1 MKETPYAWVVVWAT
15 FVCLAVIFGVSY
27 SFAAFFES
35 FAAEFSAQRADVSWI
50 FGLSGFVYFVLGAG
64 GGMLADRLGPRIVC
78 SAGMALMA
86 AGLLATSWATSLL
99 AVYLSYGLLVGLG
112 IALVY
117 TPSIASVQPW
127 FTTRRGLAGGIASS
141 GVGAGTLLVPVLV
154 ALAIGPMPWREAMRA
169 LALGVL
175 VLGLLAA
182 ALLRRAPAALSSSA
196 HAAPG
201 VGDSP
206 SGMTLRETL
215 RSPTFRWLY
224 LSTVLASPVMFIPFA
239 HVSASARD
247 MGLGE
252 AFAVGLVGLIGVGSL
267 VGRFAIGL
275 LADRLGRAQTLVL
288 MQLSM
293 GASYLIWG
301 AAGGQV
307 LLVVFALWFGLSYG
321 SIVSLLP
328 AICMDYFGGRSVAS
342 VVGTL
347 YSGAALGNLLGP
359 VLAGAAFDWSGH
371 YMGVMAVCG
380 VLSLVATWACRQT
393 QRSGQARY

>member
-15 FVCLAVIFGVSY
+15 FVCLALIFGVSY

-35 FAAEFSAQRADVSWI
+35 FAAEFSARRADVSWI

-64 GGMLADRLGPRIVC
+64 GGMLADRWGPRIVC
-78 SAGMALMA
+78 SAGMVLIAL
-86 AGLLATSWATSLL
+86 GLLATSWASSLL
-99 AVYLSYGLLVGLG
+99 AVYVSYGLLVGLG

-154 ALAIGPMPWREAMRA
+154 AMAIGAMPWREAMRTLA
-169 LALGVL
+169 LAVL

-182 ALLRRAPAALSSSA
+182 ALLRRAPAAS
-196 HAAPG
+196 APG
-201 VGDSP
+201 AGGSA
-206 SGMTLRETL
+206 SGLSLRETL

-224 LSTVLASPVMFIPFA
+224 LATVLASPVMFIPFA

-247 MGLGE
+247 LGLGE

-267 VGRFAIGL
+267 VGRFAIGVV
-275 LADRLGRAQTLVL
+275 ADRLGRAQTLVL
-288 MQLSM
+288 MQLFM
-293 GASYLIWG
+293 GAAYLLWG
-301 AAGGQV
+301 AAEGQV
-307 LLVVFALWFGLSYG
+307 LMVAFALWFGLSYG
-321 SIVSLLP
+321 AIVSLLP
-328 AICMDYFGGRSVAS
+328 AICMDYFGGKSVAS

-359 VLAGAAFDWSGH
+359 VLAGAVFDYSGH
-371 YMGVMAVCG
+371 YLGVMAVCG
-380 VLSLVATWACRQT
+380 VLSLSATWASR
-393 QRSGQARY
+393 RMKLSGLAQY

>member
-15 FVCLAVIFGVSY
+15 FVCLALIFGVSY

-35 FAAEFSAQRADVSWI
+35 FAVEFSAQRADVSWI
-50 FGLSGFVYFVLGAG
+50 FGLSGFVYFVMGAG
-64 GGMLADRLGPRIVC
+64 GGMLADRFGPRIVC
-78 SAGMALMA
+78 SAGMALIA
-86 AGLLATSWATSLL
+86 LGLLATSWATSLL
-99 AVYLSYGLLVGLG
+99 TVYVSYGLLVGLG

-141 GVGAGTLLVPVLV
+141 GVGAGTLLVPGLV
-154 ALAIGPMPWREAMRA
+154 AMAIGPMPWREAMQV

-182 ALLRRAPAALSSSA
+182 ALLRRAPAAPSSGSGGSA
-196 HAAPG
+196 TG
-201 VGDSP
+201 L
-206 SGMTLRETL
+206 TLRETL

-224 LSTVLASPVMFIPFA
+224 LATVLASPVMFIPFA

-247 MGLGE
+247 LGLGE

-293 GASYLIWG
+293 GASYVLWG
-301 AAGGQV
+301 AAGGQF
-307 LLVVFALWFGLSYG
+307 LLMIFALWFGLSYG

-347 YSGAALGNLLGP
+347 YSGAAFGNLLGP
-359 VLAGAAFDWSGH
+359 VLAGAVFDHSGH
-371 YMGVMAVCG
+371 YLGVMAVCG
-380 VLSLVATWACRQT
+380 VLSLCATWASRQMK
-393 QRSGQARY
+393 RSGQVTY

>member
-15 FVCLAVIFGVSY
+15 FVCLALIFGVSY

-35 FAAEFSAQRADVSWI
+35 FAVEFSAQRADVSWI
-50 FGLSGFVYFVLGAG
+50 FGLSGFVYFVMGAG
-64 GGMLADRLGPRIVC
+64 GGMLADRFGPRIVC
-78 SAGMALMA
+78 SAGMALIA
-86 AGLLATSWATSLL
+86 LGLMATSWATSLF

-154 ALAIGPMPWREAMRA
+154 AMAIGPMPWREAMQV

-175 VLGLLAA
+175 VLGLLSA
-182 ALLRRAPAALSSSA
+182 ALLRRAPAAPSSGSGGSASGLS
-196 HAAPG
+196 
-201 VGDSP
+201 
-206 SGMTLRETL
+206 LRETL

-224 LSTVLASPVMFIPFA
+224 LATVLASPVMFIPFA

-247 MGLGE
+247 LGLGE

-293 GASYLIWG
+293 GASYVLWG
-301 AAGGQV
+301 AAGGQG

-328 AICMDYFGGRSVAS
+328 AICMDYFGGKSVAS

-347 YSGAALGNLLGP
+347 YSGAAFGNLLGP
-359 VLAGAAFDWSGH
+359 VLAGAVFDHSGH
-371 YMGVMAVCG
+371 YLGVMAVCG
-380 VLSLVATWACRQT
+380 VLSLSATWASRQM
-393 QRSGQARY
+393 QRSGQVTY

>member
-15 FVCLAVIFGVSY
+15 FVCLALIFGVSY

-35 FAAEFSAQRADVSWI
+35 FAVEFSAQRADVSWI
-50 FGLSGFVYFVLGAG
+50 FGLSGFVYFVMGAG

-78 SAGMALMA
+78 SAGMALIA
-86 AGLLATSWATSLL
+86 LGLLATSWATSLL
-99 AVYLSYGLLVGLG
+99 AVYVSYGLLVGLG

-154 ALAIGPMPWREAMRA
+154 AMAIGPMPWREAMQV

-182 ALLRRAPAALSSSA
+182 ALLRRAPAAPSSGSGGSASGLS
-196 HAAPG
+196 
-201 VGDSP
+201 
-206 SGMTLRETL
+206 LRETL

-224 LSTVLASPVMFIPFA
+224 LATVLASPVMFIPFA

-247 MGLGE
+247 LGLGE

-293 GASYLIWG
+293 GASYVLWG
-301 AAGGQV
+301 AAGGQF
-307 LLVVFALWFGLSYG
+307 LLMIFALWFGLSYG

-328 AICMDYFGGRSVAS
+328 AICMDYFGGKSVAS

-347 YSGAALGNLLGP
+347 YSGAAFGNLLGP
-359 VLAGAAFDWSGH
+359 VLAGAVFDHSGH
-371 YMGVMAVCG
+371 YLGMMTVCG
-380 VLSLVATWACRQT
+380 VLSLCATWASRQMK
-393 QRSGQARY
+393 RNGQVTY

>member
-15 FVCLAVIFGVSY
+15 FVCLALIFGVSY

-35 FAAEFSAQRADVSWI
+35 FAIEFSAQRADVSWI
-50 FGLSGFVYFVLGAG
+50 FGLSGFVYFVMGAG
-64 GGMLADRLGPRIVC
+64 GGMLADRFGPRIVC
-78 SAGMALMA
+78 SAGMALIA
-86 AGLLATSWATSLL
+86 LGLLATSWATSLL
-99 AVYLSYGLLVGLG
+99 TVYVSYGLLVGLG

-154 ALAIGPMPWREAMRA
+154 AMAIGPMPWREAMQV

-182 ALLRRAPAALSSSA
+182 ALLRRAPAAPSSGSGGSA
-196 HAAPG
+196 TG
-201 VGDSP
+201 L
-206 SGMTLRETL
+206 TLRETL

-224 LSTVLASPVMFIPFA
+224 LATVLASPVMFIPFA

-247 MGLGE
+247 LGLGE

-293 GASYLIWG
+293 GASYVLWG
-301 AAGGQV
+301 AAGGQF
-307 LLVVFALWFGLSYG
+307 LLMIFALWFGLSYG

-347 YSGAALGNLLGP
+347 YSGAAFGNLLGP
-359 VLAGAAFDWSGH
+359 VLAGAVFDHSGH
-371 YMGVMAVCG
+371 YLGVMAVCG
-380 VLSLVATWACRQT
+380 VLSLSATWASRQMK
-393 QRSGQARY
+393 RSGQVTY

>member
-15 FVCLAVIFGVSY
+15 FVCLALIFGVSY

-35 FAAEFSAQRADVSWI
+35 FAVEFSAQRADVSWI

-64 GGMLADRLGPRIVC
+64 GGMLADRFGPRIVC
-78 SAGMALMA
+78 SAGMALIA
-86 AGLLATSWATSLL
+86 LGLLTTSWATSLQ
-99 AVYLSYGLLVGLG
+99 AVYVSYGLLVGLG

-154 ALAIGPMPWREAMRA
+154 AMAIGPMPWREAIQV

-182 ALLRRAPAALSSSA
+182 ALLRRAPAAHATGAGGSASGLS
-196 HAAPG
+196 
-201 VGDSP
+201 
-206 SGMTLRETL
+206 LRETL
-215 RSPTFRWLY
+215 RTPTFRWLY
-224 LSTVLASPVMFIPFA
+224 LAVVLASPVMFTPFA

-247 MGLGE
+247 LGLGE

-275 LADRLGRAQTLVL
+275 VADRLGRAQTLVL

-293 GASYLIWG
+293 GASYVLWG

-307 LLVVFALWFGLSYG
+307 LLVIFALWFGLSYG
-321 SIVSLLP
+321 AIVSLLP
-328 AICMDYFGGRSVAS
+328 AICMDYFGGKSVAS
-342 VVGTL
+342 VVGAL
-347 YSGAALGNLLGP
+347 YSGAAVGNLLGP
-359 VLAGAAFDWSGH
+359 VLAGAVFDHSGH
-371 YMGVMAVCG
+371 YLGVMAVCG
-380 VLSLVATWACRQT
+380 VLSVCATWASRQMK
-393 QRSGQARY
+393 RSGQSRY

>member
-15 FVCLAVIFGVSY
+15 FVCLALIFGVSY

-50 FGLSGFVYFVLGAG
+50 FGLSGFVYFVMGAG
-64 GGMLADRLGPRIVC
+64 GGMLADRFGPRIVC
-78 SAGMALMA
+78 SAGMALIA
-86 AGLLATSWATSLL
+86 LGLLATSWATSLL
-99 AVYLSYGLLVGLG
+99 AVYVSYGLLVGLG

-154 ALAIGPMPWREAMRA
+154 AMAIGPMPWREAMQV

-182 ALLRRAPAALSSSA
+182 ALLRRAPAAPSSGAGGSSS
-196 HAAPG
+196 G
-201 VGDSP
+201 LS
-206 SGMTLRETL
+206 LRETL

-224 LSTVLASPVMFIPFA
+224 LATVLASPVMFIPFA

-247 MGLGE
+247 LGLGE

-288 MQLSM
+288 MQMSM
-293 GASYLIWG
+293 GASYVLWG
-301 AAGGQV
+301 AAGGQG

-321 SIVSLLP
+321 AIVSLLP
-328 AICMDYFGGRSVAS
+328 AICMDYFGGKSVAS

-359 VLAGAAFDWSGH
+359 VLAGAVFDHSGH
-371 YMGVMAVCG
+371 YLGVMAVCA
-380 VLSLVATWACRQT
+380 VLSLCATWASRQMK
-393 QRSGQARY
+393 RSGQAQY

>member
-15 FVCLAVIFGVSY
+15 FVCLALIFGVSY

-35 FAAEFSAQRADVSWI
+35 FATEFAAQRADVSWI

-64 GGMLADRLGPRIVC
+64 GGMLADRFGPRIVC
-78 SAGMALMA
+78 SVGMALIA
-86 AGLLATSWATSLL
+86 SGLLATSWATSLL
-99 AVYLSYGLLVGLG
+99 AVYVSYGLLVGLG

-154 ALAIGPMPWREAMRA
+154 AMAIGPMPWREAMQV
-169 LALGVL
+169 LALSVL

-182 ALLRRAPAALSSSA
+182 ALLRRAPAAPSQGAGGSA
-196 HAAPG
+196 LG
-201 VGDSP
+201 L
-206 SGMTLRETL
+206 TLRETL

-224 LSTVLASPVMFIPFA
+224 LATVLASPVMFIPFA

-247 MGLGE
+247 LGLGE

-275 LADRLGRAQTLVL
+275 MADRLGRAQTLVL
-288 MQLSM
+288 LQLSM
-293 GASYLIWG
+293 GASYVLWG
-301 AAGGQV
+301 AAGGPF
-307 LLVVFALWFGLSYG
+307 LLVIFALWFGLSYG

-328 AICMDYFGGRSVAS
+328 AICMDYFGGKSVAS

-359 VLAGAAFDWSGH
+359 VLAGAVFDWSGH
-371 YMGVMAVCG
+371 YLGVMAVCG
-380 VLSLVATWACRQT
+380 VLSLCATWASQHM

>member
-1 MKETPYAWVVVWAT
+1 MVWAT
-15 FVCLAVIFGVSY
+15 FVCLALIFGVSY

-35 FAAEFSAQRADVSWI
+35 FAGEFSAQRADVSWI
-50 FGLSGFVYFVLGAG
+50 FGLSGFVYFVMGAG
-64 GGMLADRLGPRIVC
+64 GGMLADRFGPRIVC
-78 SAGMALMA
+78 SAGMALIA
-86 AGLLATSWATSLL
+86 LGLLATSWATSLL
-99 AVYLSYGLLVGLG
+99 AVYVSYGLLVGLG

-154 ALAIGPMPWREAMRA
+154 AMAIGPMPWREAMRV

-182 ALLRRAPAALSSSA
+182 ALLKRAPAATGADAGGSASGLS
-196 HAAPG
+196 
-201 VGDSP
+201 
-206 SGMTLRETL
+206 LRETL
-215 RSPTFRWLY
+215 RTSTFRWFY
-224 LSTVLASPVMFIPFA
+224 LATVLASPVMFIPFA

-247 MGLGE
+247 LGLSE
-252 AFAVGLVGLIGVGSL
+252 ALAVGLVGLIGVGSL
-267 VGRFAIGL
+267 VGRFAIGVV
-275 LADRLGRAQTLVL
+275 ADRLGRAQTLVL

-293 GASYLIWG
+293 GASYVLW
-301 AAGGQV
+301 AMAGGHV
-307 LLVVFALWFGLSYG
+307 LLALFALWFGLSYG

-328 AICMDYFGGRSVAS
+328 AICMDYFGGKSVAS

-359 VLAGAAFDWSGH
+359 VLAGAVFDHSGH
-371 YMGVMAVCG
+371 YLGVMAVCG
-380 VLSLVATWACRQT
+380 VLSLCATWASRQMK
-393 QRSGQARY
+393 RSGQARY

>member
-15 FVCLAVIFGVSY
+15 FVCLALIFGVSY

-35 FAAEFSAQRADVSWI
+35 FAVEFSAQRADVSWI

-64 GGMLADRLGPRIVC
+64 GGMLADRFGPRIVC
-78 SAGMALMA
+78 SAGMALIA
-86 AGLLATSWATSLL
+86 LGLLATSWATSLQ
-99 AVYLSYGLLVGLG
+99 AVYVSYGLLVGLG

-127 FTTRRGLAGGIASS
+127 VTTRRGLAGGIASS

-154 ALAIGPMPWREAMRA
+154 AMAIGPMPWREAMQV

-182 ALLRRAPAALSSSA
+182 ALLRRAPAAQATGAGGSA
-196 HAAPG
+196 TG
-201 VGDSP
+201 L
-206 SGMTLRETL
+206 TLRETL
-215 RSPTFRWLY
+215 RNPTFRWLY
-224 LSTVLASPVMFIPFA
+224 LATVLASSVMFIPFA

-247 MGLGE
+247 LGLSE
-252 AFAVGLVGLIGVGSL
+252 ALAVGLVGLIGVGSL

-275 LADRLGRAQTLVL
+275 VADRLGRAQTLVL

-293 GASYLIWG
+293 GASYLLWG
-301 AAGGQV
+301 AADGHA
-307 LLVVFALWFGLSYG
+307 LLVLFALWFGLSYG

-328 AICMDYFGGRSVAS
+328 AICMDYFGGKSVAS
-342 VVGTL
+342 VVGAL
-347 YSGAALGNLLGP
+347 YSGAAVGNLLGP
-359 VLAGAAFDWSGH
+359 VLAGAVFDHSGH
-371 YMGVMAVCG
+371 YLGVMAVCG
-380 VLSLVATWACRQT
+380 VLSLCATLASRQMK
-393 QRSGQARY
+393 RSGLAQY

>member
-1 MKETPYAWVVVWAT
+1 MMKETPYAWVVVWAT
-15 FVCLAVIFGVSY
+15 FVCLALIFGVSY
-27 SFAAFFES
+27 AFAAFFES
-35 FAAEFSAQRADVSWI
+35 FAAEFSAKRADVSWI
-50 FGLSGFVYFVLGAG
+50 FGLSGFVYFVMGAG
-64 GGMLADRLGPRIVC
+64 GGMLADRFGPRIVC

-86 AGLLATSWATSLL
+86 MGLLATSWATSLW
-99 AVYLSYGLLVGLG
+99 AVYVSYGLLVGLG

-154 ALAIGPMPWREAMRA
+154 AMAIGPMPWREAMQM

-175 VLGLLAA
+175 LLGLLAA
-182 ALLRRAPAALSSSA
+182 GLLRRAPGVQATS
-196 HAAPG
+196 G
-201 VGDSP
+201 VGGGM
-206 SGMTLRETL
+206 SGLSLRETL
-215 RSPTFRWLY
+215 RTPTFRWLY
-224 LSTVLASPVMFIPFA
+224 LATVLASPVMFIPFA

-247 MGLGE
+247 LGTGE

-267 VGRFAIGL
+267 VGRFAIGW

-293 GASYLIWG
+293 GASYLVWG
-301 AAGGQV
+301 AAGGQG

-328 AICMDYFGGRSVAS
+328 AICMDYFGGKSVAS

-359 VLAGAAFDWSGH
+359 VLAGAVFDRSGH
-371 YMGVMAVCG
+371 YLGVMAVCG
-380 VLSLVATWACRQT
+380 VLSLSATWASRQM